1 MAFTLPKM
9 PCYLENLRKLMGKVK
24 KEGEPDGIVTRGP
37 GIEWCVLLQTIFF
50 TRLSNVIRIMLL
62 TG

>member
-1 MAFTLPKM
+1 
-9 PCYLENLRKLMGKVK
+9 MGKVK

-37 GIEWCVLLQTIFF
+37 GIEWCVLIQTIFF